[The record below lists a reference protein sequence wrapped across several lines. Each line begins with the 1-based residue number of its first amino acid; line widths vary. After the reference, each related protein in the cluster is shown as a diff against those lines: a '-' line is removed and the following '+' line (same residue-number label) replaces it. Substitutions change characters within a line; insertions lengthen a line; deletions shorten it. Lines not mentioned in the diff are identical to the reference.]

1 MRDVPRN
8 QSRANPRGFSTNRVT
23 TAILGPIGAL
33 LTVALLSVALPTV
46 THAQLPSLDE
56 ADRLQPEAGGVEIFG
71 PPPPTGSDVVSW
83 DDEGRAT
90 VRATRV
96 LESMSID
103 GVLDEPFYRSTASVP
118 NLIQTIPDVGA
129 EPTERTESWIGFDD
143 TNVYIAARLWDS
155 APESEWAANEMRRDA
170 STIRSNDNFGVFLD
184 TYYDRRNSVGLY
196 LTPLG
201 GFADLQMTNE
211 GSPNF
216 DWNAVWDIR
225 TGRFDGGWTVE
236 IAIPF
241 KSLRYRAGR
250 EQVWGIQLR
259 RLVVRKN
266 EWSHLTALP
275 LSVAGNGVGGILRIS
290 MYGTLVGIEAPPAS
304 MNLEVKP
311 YAKSGIE
318 TDLAAVPA
326 TENDPYADVGLDVKY
341 GITENLTA
349 DLTVNTDFAQVEVDE
364 QQVNLTRFS
373 LFFPEKREF
382 FLESRGIFE
391 FGRRGGTGGGGGSG
405 GAPTLFHS
413 RRIGLQGGELIPIL
427 AGGRMT
433 GKIGAINVGALSIQ
447 TNGEP
452 KVGAESTNFTVVR
465 LRRDIFARSGIGV
478 LYGYRSEAV
487 LAGGSNHT
495 FGADA
500 AFSFLQDASLVG
512 YYARTQTRGLTGND
526 QSYQARLGYN
536 GDQWGTQLD
545 HLLVG
550 DDFNPEIG
558 FLRRRDF
565 RQSSASARWSP
576 RPASVGW
583 IRQLTFQGSFDYFE
597 NARAGFVESRNAGGR
612 FQIELEN
619 SDRFSVNFT
628 DSYENLV
635 EDTRISGA
643 IIPAGRY
650 SFQDVQVGYN
660 FGSQRRIYGNV
671 SVGKG
676 TFYTG
681 EITSVRLS
689 RGRIEILPQLSVEP
703 SIELNWIDFP
713 DQQAFPGEFNQ
724 HVGRARVT
732 YSLTPRTFLSGLV
745 QYNSRSDALSGN
757 FRLRWEWAPGSELF
771 IVYTEERATVSLD
784 RWGGLSNRGFVIK
797 VNRLFRF

>member
-1 MRDVPRN
+1 
-8 QSRANPRGFSTNRVT
+8 VT
-23 TAILGPIGAL
+23 AALLGPISAL
-33 LTVALLSVALPTV
+33 PIVALLSVALPIV
-46 THAQLPSLDE
+46 AHAQLPSLDE
-56 ADRLQPEAGGVEIFG
+56 ADRLQAEAGGIEIFG

-96 LESMSID
+96 AEPMSID
-103 GVLDEPFYRSTASVP
+103 GVLDEPFYRSTSSIP
-118 NLIQTIPDVGA
+118 NLIQSVPDVGA
-129 EPTERTESWIGFDD
+129 APTERTESWIGFDD
-143 TNVYIAARLWDS
+143 DNVYVAARLWDS
-155 APESEWAANEMRRDA
+155 EPESEWTANEMRRDA

-211 GSPNF
+211 SSPNF

-266 EWSHLTALP
+266 EWSHLTNLP
-275 LSVAGNGVGGILRIS
+275 LSVAGNGTGGILRVS

-304 MNLEVKP
+304 MNIEIKP
-311 YAKSGIE
+311 YGISGIQS
-318 TDLAAVPA
+318 DLTVEPA
-326 TENDPYADVGLDVKY
+326 IDNDTYADVGLDIKY
-341 GITENLTA
+341 GITENVTA
-349 DLTVNTDFAQVEVDE
+349 DLTFNTDFAQVEVDE

-382 FLESRGIFE
+382 FLENRGIFD
-391 FGRRGGTGGGGGSG
+391 FGRGGGGGGFG
-405 GAPTLFHS
+405 GGRAPTLFYT
-413 RRIGLQGGELIPIL
+413 RRIGLQGGEAIPIL
-427 AGGRMT
+427 AGGRVT
-433 GKIGAINVGALSIQ
+433 GKIGAVNVGVLSIQ
-447 TNGEP
+447 TDDVPN
-452 KVGAESTNFTVVR
+452 VGAASTNFSVVR
-465 LRRDIFARSGIGV
+465 IRRDIFARSGIGV
-478 LYGYRSEAV
+478 LFANRSEAV
-487 LAGGSNHT
+487 LSGGSNQT
-495 FGADA
+495 YGADA

-512 YYARTQTRGLTGND
+512 YYARTQTEGLTGND

-536 GDQWGTQLD
+536 GDKWGTQLD

-558 FLRRRDF
+558 FLRRRGF

-576 RPASVGW
+576 RPESIGW
-583 IRQLTFQGSFDYFE
+583 IRQLTFQGNFNYFE
-597 NARAGFVESRNAGGR
+597 NEQAGFVESRDAGGR

-619 SDRFSVNFT
+619 SDRFSINFT
-628 DSYENLV
+628 DNYENLV
-635 EDTRISGA
+635 QDTRISGA
-643 IIPAGRY
+643 TIPAGRY
-650 SFQDVQVGYN
+650 RFRDVQVGYN
-660 FGSQRRIYGNV
+660 FGPQRRISGNL
-671 SVGKG
+671 SVLRG

-681 EITSVRLS
+681 EITSVRLT
-689 RGRIEILPQLSVEP
+689 RGRIQILPQLSVEP
-703 SIELNWIDFP
+703 SVEFNWIDLP
-713 DQQAFPGEFNQ
+713 DQQSFPGEFNQ
-724 HVGRARVT
+724 HVARTRVT

-745 QYNSRSDALSGN
+745 QYNTRSDALSGN

-771 IVYTEERATVSLD
+771 VVYTEERNTVALD
-784 RWGGLSNRGFVIK
+784 RWGGLSNRGLVIK
-797 VNRLFRF
+797 VTRLFRL